1 MTLENTLLNNKNKIV
16 NHLGII
22 CFMLLIVLPFAGS
35 LIYAVLYSFGLT
47 GILSNGLTTAHV
59 SSVLHNQEILF
70 SLLYSF
76 YIAVCSM
83 LISLLLA
90 ITGVLLFKAA
100 ITKSQWSF
108 FSYLPLAL
116 PAIVTAFISLQVFN
130 KTGVLSRILYQANII
145 NNLSQF
151 PDMVNDKFGI
161 GIIITHVLMA
171 TPFFLIFF
179 SNIYEAENVKA
190 LSNVAKTLG
199 ASSVKVAEK
208 VAIPLLLKKGLNTL
222 LLYLIFVFGSYE
234 IPLILGQQSPQMI
247 SVLII
252 RKMQRYNLM
261 DIPQGYLLSLVYSI
275 AVILLL
281 AVFLKSKKISIS

>member
-1 MTLENTLLNNKNKIV
+1 MLLNNKILNRFGIV
-16 NHLGII
+16 
-22 CFMLLIVLPFAGS
+22 CFLLLVVLPFAGS
-35 LIYAVLYSFGLT
+35 LIYAILYSFGLT
-47 GILSNGLTTAHV
+47 GILSKGFTATHV
-59 SSVLHNQEILF
+59 SSILHNQEMLF

-90 ITGVLLFKAA
+90 ITGVLFFKTA
-100 ITKSQWSF
+100 ITKSKWSF
-108 FSYLPLAL
+108 FTYLPLAL

-130 KTGVLSRILYQANII
+130 KTGVISRMAYQTNII
-145 NNLSQF
+145 SDLSQF
-151 PDMVNDKFGI
+151 PDMVNDKFDI

-179 SNIYEAENVKA
+179 SNMYEAENGKA
-190 LSNVAKTLG
+190 LSNVARSLR

-208 VAIPLLLKKGLNTL
+208 IVIPLLLKKGINTI
-222 LLYLIFVFGSYE
+222 LLYFIFVLGSYE

-247 SVLII
+247 SVLIV

-261 DIPQGYLLSLVYSI
+261 DIPQGYFLSLIYSMV
-275 AVILLL
+275 VILLL
-281 AVFLKSKKISIS
+281 AVFLKSKKQGIS